1 MKKGAGSRPP
11 SLRHSWSLTPGE
23 ARNLQIGLRA
33 KLRFSPLR
41 RSPRTVAGADI
52 SHLRFGRRAVAEVV
66 VFSFPD
72 LERIEE
78 SLALGEVAF
87 PYVPGLLSFREGPLL
102 ERAFEGLRRS
112 PDLVLFDGQG
122 IAHPRGLGIASH
134 LGLRLGVPS
143 VGCAKSRLWGE
154 AAEPPDEKGAWS
166 PLREK
171 EGKVVGGLLR
181 TRKGVKP
188 RSTSPPATG
197 STSKG
202 PSESPWRPLPAIGY
216 RRPSGRPTSA
226 RTKCADAWGSSEK
239 KSPR

>member
-78 SLALGEVAF
+78 SLAVGEVAL

-102 ERAFEGLRRS
+102 ERAFGGCAAGPISSCSMARAS
-112 PDLVLFDGQG
+112 PIRAGWASPPIWAFGWGFPLWGVPKAAFGARPPSRLMK
-122 IAHPRGLGIASH
+122 RGLGA
-134 LGLRLGVPS
+134 R
-143 VGCAKSRLWGE
+143 CERRRKRLWG
-154 AAEPPDEKGAWS
+154 ASSG
-166 PLREK
+166 REK
-171 EGKVVGGLLR
+171 E
-181 TRKGVKP
+181 
-188 RSTSPPATG
+188 
-197 STSKG
+197 
-202 PSESPWRPLPAIGY
+202 
-216 RRPSGRPTSA
+216 
-226 RTKCADAWGSSEK
+226 
-239 KSPR
+239 

>member
-102 ERAFEGLRRS
+102 ERAFEGLRCR
-112 PDLVLFDGQG
+112 PDFVLFDGQ
-122 IAHPRGLGIASH
+122 GIASH

-171 EGKVVGGLLR
+171 EEKVVGGLLR

-188 RSTSPPATG
+188 VYISPG
-197 STSKG
+197 HRIDLEG
-202 PSESPWRPLPAIGY
+202 AI
-216 RRPSGRPTSA
+216 RIALAS
-226 RTKCADAWGSSEK
+226 
-239 KSPR
+239 SPRYRIPAPIRAAHIRTNEVRRRLGIV